1 MSGLCG
7 EGSRDLF
14 IWRTAMKIIILF
26 TVLILI
32 FPVSIFGSE
41 VNSIIKQQREKKQ
54 KQVESE
60 NREKRYHKTLE
71 QCINKTIDIAAL
83 KFKELMDKG
92 VEFEKPHLYENY
104 FEDIGG
110 KRYAVYNNYGTLV
123 KYPLRVNLFNDKF
136 IAMKK
141 IIYIQPKDGKNVQIS
156 LRNLESLTGCELSIF
171 VHSSGNPGNSS
182 MKFNSIDEIEKKLD
196 MINNNI
202 VKAIE
207 AAVK

>member
-1 MSGLCG
+1 
-7 EGSRDLF
+7 
-14 IWRTAMKIIILF
+14 MKIIILF

-41 VNSIIKQQREKKQ
+41 VNSIIKRQMEKKQ

-60 NREKRYHKTLE
+60 NREKRYHETLE

-92 VEFEKPHLYENY
+92 VEFEKPHLYEDY

-123 KYPLRVNLFNDKF
+123 KYPLHVHLFNDKF
-136 IAMKK
+136 IAMKDR
-141 IIYIQPKDGKNVQIS
+141 IYISLKNGEDVGIRIN
-156 LRNLESLTGCELSIF
+156 LKNLESLTGCKLTIF
-171 VHSSGNPGNSS
+171 VSQGVTGNPGNSS
-182 MKFNSIDEIEKKLD
+182 MEFNSIDEIEKKRD